1 MPEQTNSSGSSGNTL
16 LAVIVGA
23 ILVGI
28 AFFFAL
34 GGIPGGEQASDEN
47 GVTIVDD
54 NPDVNVDLPDVNVSG
69 NDSGEESGNQTN

>member
-1 MPEQTNSSGSSGNTL
+1 MAEQTNSSGSSGNTL

-34 GGIPGGEQASDEN
+34 GGIPGGEQANDEN

-54 NPDVNVDLPDVNVSG
+54 NPDVNVDLPDVNITENDGSG
-69 NDSGEESGNQTN
+69 ESGNQTN

>member
-1 MPEQTNSSGSSGNTL
+1 MADQTNSSGSSGNTL

-23 ILVGI
+23 LLVGI

-34 GGIPGGEQASDEN
+34 GGIPGGEQANDEN

-54 NPDVNVDLPDVNVSG
+54 NPDVNVDLPDVNITENDGSEGSG
-69 NDSGEESGNQTN
+69 SQTN